1 MKKILALAVLIFFSG
16 KSFAAVYSVENISE
30 KVKGD
35 RLSLSDVNSILGTIR
50 GFFFDDS
57 TGFVGIGT
65 ESPSARLEIQ
75 TGSNEGIRMS
85 RNDETNDANFY
96 AISFYDKDETAR
108 NANIGW
114 NEGVLR
120 LEGAETISMNA
131 GGVETMVIHPDG
143 NVGIGSNNPTAKL
156 YIMDK
161 NGTAGVATT
170 KAELRERSALT
181 IFPDVDTG
189 TTNLSFGLVGGGDT
203 IGLQT
208 TNSDSTA
215 DWNIAL
221 SPFGGNVG
229 IGTGDPTV
237 KLEIAGSDWDGIK
250 LTNDGNIGTL
260 KYDPVGTYVEDKQFL
275 ILSDETTNADGS
287 NAGIMFRTN
296 NGDAAGNVAS
306 RMVIRETGNVGIG
319 TSEPNERLEVAQN
332 GDTKIKVV
340 DMDQNGTAG
349 ILLLENQ
356 STPKYGT
363 ELLYDGDNNI
373 FHINNYDG
381 SETPRTDFTIV
392 RETGKIGI
400 GTDAP
405 AAQLAIGPKSGA
417 ENDEL
422 SLSDESGYWGLNAGT
437 NFMISDDGTERVRID
452 SNGRVGI
459 GTITPAAD
467 LDINDISEGFP
478 SIMSRGKSDDELDFA
493 VATNEN
499 IQLGTHDRTANGGTT
514 LFIIYPN
521 GNATLSGILTENSDS
536 RLKKN
541 IQTLSS
547 PLEKITALRGVE
559 FEWKDRENQ
568 STQIG
573 LVAQEV
579 AKIFPELVQIDE
591 NGTHSVA
598 YSHLV
603 APLIEA
609 VKTQQTE
616 IQTLRE
622 RVQKLENKEE
632 N

>member
-35 RLSLSDVNSILGTIR
+35 RLSLADVNSILGTIR

-57 TGFVGIGT
+57 TGF
-65 ESPSARLEIQ
+65 
-75 TGSNEGIRMS
+75 
-85 RNDETNDANFY
+85 
-96 AISFYDKDETAR
+96 
-108 NANIGW
+108 
-114 NEGVLR
+114 
-120 LEGAETISMNA
+120 
-131 GGVETMVIHPDG
+131 
-143 NVGIGSNNPTAKL
+143 
-156 YIMDK
+156 
-161 NGTAGVATT
+161 
-170 KAELRERSALT
+170 
-181 IFPDVDTG
+181 
-189 TTNLSFGLVGGGDT
+189 
-203 IGLQT
+203 
-208 TNSDSTA
+208 
-215 DWNIAL
+215 
-221 SPFGGNVG
+221 VG

-319 TSEPNERLEVAQN
+319 TSEPATNLE
-332 GDTKIKVV
+332 
-340 DMDQNGTAG
+340 
-349 ILLLENQ
+349 ILDDNPTITL
-356 STPKYGT
+356 
-363 ELLYDGDNNI
+363 NNI
-373 FHINNYDG
+373 SLNQELSGAIIFSEGDELKHFQIQYIGLDEDDASTGDG
-381 SETPRTDFTIV
+381 KLNFIGLQDVGSVELMTIE
-392 RETGKIGI
+392 RSGNIGI
-400 GTDAP
+400 GT
-405 AAQLAIGPKSGA
+405 S
-417 ENDEL
+417 
-422 SLSDESGYWGLNAGT
+422 
-437 NFMISDDGTERVRID
+437 
-452 SNGRVGI
+452 
-459 GTITPAAD
+459 TPAAD

-478 SIMSRGKSDDELDFA
+478 AIKSWGKDNNELDFA
-493 VATNEN
+493 VPTEQS
-499 IQLGTHDRTANGGTT
+499 IHLGTHDGTANGGTT

-521 GNATLSGILTENSDS
+521 GNATLSGILTEDSDS

-579 AKIFPELVQIDE
+579 AEVFPELVQVDA